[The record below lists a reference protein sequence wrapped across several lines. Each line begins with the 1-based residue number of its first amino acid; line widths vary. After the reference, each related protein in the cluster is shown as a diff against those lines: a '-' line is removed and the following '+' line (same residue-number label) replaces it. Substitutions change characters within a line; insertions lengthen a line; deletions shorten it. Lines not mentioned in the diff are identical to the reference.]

1 MTYTFQYYYSQ
12 GHGGC
17 VGSVDVD
24 LKGATEERLEELM
37 RKETRELTYSEENKS
52 LYFRVREAIARK
64 ELEGFDPDYLLQGFS
79 EDEDD
84 DLETCMENYLIA
96 CNLDIFMPGVEW
108 DS

>member
-12 GHGGC
+12 GHGGS

-24 LKGATEERLEELM
+24 LKDAQEEQLKALM
-37 RKETRELTYSEENKS
+37 DKGKRELQFSMEIAG
-52 LYFRVREAIARK
+52 LYDRVIGAIARK
-64 ELEGFDPDYLLQGFS
+64 EMAGFDPDYLRTFA
-79 EDEDD
+79 EEDD
-84 DLETCMENYLIA
+84 DDIEQCMEYYLQA